1 MYCST
6 RRAHM
11 CIVLCAICRIKC
23 SILVLDPFTKL
34 WVIWKASH
42 QRRFWIGTQK
52 QKYKLACPHIS
63 IMKGNVL
70 NRKIYTLLNYHKH
83 TRIVW
88 TLYLS
93 GSQFWNLL
101 SFFWIFKIYY
111 WKSFFTLHLLDENDA
126 ALWGQVSFLSILIF
140 MFSSNNYRQLL
151 GKALSFNT
159 FSYNLFEDRF
169 LEIFSYFFNQNV
181 LGFKL
186 LSQLGYDTW
195 YNKKLP
201 EYKHNCCNLIATM
214 IALFY
219 CDS

>member
-1 MYCST
+1 MLELGQQFHLHILKKINKAKEIHIKNVLST
-6 RRAHM
+6 RARM

-23 SILVLDPFTKL
+23 SILVLDPFTRL

-42 QRRFWIGTQK
+42 QRRFWIGTEK
-52 QKYKLACPHIS
+52 QKYKLACPHIC

-70 NRKIYTLLNYHKH
+70 NRKIYTLLNYQKH

-111 WKSFFTLHLLDENDA
+111 WKSFFTLHLLEENDA
-126 ALWGQVSFLSILIF
+126 TLWGQLSFLWILVF

-151 GKALSFNT
+151 GKTSSFST
-159 FSYNLFEDRF
+159 FSYNLYFHIFQSKCVRF
-169 LEIFSYFFNQNV
+169 
-181 LGFKL
+181 
-186 LSQLGYDTW
+186 
-195 YNKKLP
+195 
-201 EYKHNCCNLIATM
+201 
-214 IALFY
+214 
-219 CDS
+219 